1 MIIEFFEGIL
11 SALYKAVR
19 KKNTK
24 KKKGQTRNR
33 NSVNSKRVDYRKNKP
48 VTTKPTTHQEN
59 KNVITSK
66 NNRNNNKIK
75 DNTKPEEIISTDIS
89 ATVSSNPQISEK
101 NVDIIVSEIID
112 TNKTILP
119 NITGKGAVNQND
131 TYTKPVETE
140 SETVESTE
148 SLVVTPDSTEESI
161 VSNNTEK
168 FGNNN
173 ESVVSEIV
181 DNEEINQHE
190 PYAEPVMTVS
200 ETVEPT
206 ESLDVT
212 TDNTEEGMVSNY
224 TEESGNNNESVVSEI
239 VDNEEINQHEPYAE
253 PVETVSETVE
263 PTESLVV
270 TPYSTEEGMV
280 SNYTEE
286 SGNNNESVVSEIVD
300 NEETNQHE
308 PYAEPVVTVSE
319 TVEPTES
326 LVVTPDST
334 EEGMVSNYTE
344 ESGNNNESVVSDIT
358 GNGEID
364 EEESNTEPVVT
375 TSETAEPIESLVV
388 TPDSTEEGTV
398 SNNTEESDSND
409 GSVISDK
416 TGNGEIDEEES
427 NTDSAVTIF
436 ETVEPT
442 ESMGETTN
450 IVKPDSLHRE
460 TESYLELE
468 SDFINQLIEADHSD
482 NAGKPKKTN
491 NISVAYKQDS
501 SKRSYNKSQVT
512 DKQLKERD
520 KKFKKWT
527 KSVSEMDGS
536 NDSLLNSIIKQI
548 KDLQNEYGTNY
559 PLGFIT
565 LTDQEYKKLLLLCRK
580 ILLNSDIMISQYNAL
595 ILTVTLVQFTIRRND
610 NDDFWD
616 RFFYIIQVDDN
627 SVFRR
632 IFYEAIISFC
642 VSEGLFFYYLNGKR
656 RYIETIKIHSVI
668 TMNTYKKIIDSI
680 ESFYYEVMHENYSEA
695 IIDERVEQYV
705 EIMKSSIDENDKVEY
720 GIYRLPMSFRN
731 ACDAFEN
738 AIGDAVKNTLYN
750 INSRAQNRSS
760 TKKTPSAFYYFYRYW
775 LLAGYSEKHKITN
788 RKTETNL
795 TAKKRNN
802 KIKVGYF
809 LSDDYQVYVS
819 IPGVEIPQELISE
832 QVLLKVYNDGRE
844 ITEFRQELDVE
855 GVFSFYTEEKD
866 IRITEFYKKLSYKII
881 AGTNIIYDSSEV
893 LFRNYLV
900 FDENCSEYRSKTVP
914 NDNFFIAASKSDDLL
929 FDCFSERKSN
939 GNIVVFVLSAED
951 NSDIYV
957 NSVPVFRTFGNEDL
971 NVSLIGGANI
981 NSIKASIGN
990 TLFRVWETLPDIK
1003 IEYNDREK
1011 INGYS
1016 LSIMGNDTGFEKE
1029 LIDALN
1035 PDGIISL
1042 KSIAEQTDELYIVI
1056 KNKNGKLIWE
1066 YPILYVPSFY
1076 IILDKKYYYK
1086 EKYAEV
1092 LDIASDNLDFSETD
1106 FPISAEINNKS
1117 ENVLYVKADKNGK
1130 KIVLQIKLPVITWTI
1145 SDKLRHTTSDY
1156 IPSWELPSKSML
1168 KINAPINDY
1177 TVIAVNNSGIKALP
1191 YKNGKADLSVIKN
1204 STSDYTDIALS
1215 IEKEYI
1221 KLFEILHKPCIRNLN
1236 IEMIDSGDKLALSY
1250 DLFGSAKVIV
1260 SVQKNSLDEKKEIFS
1275 STDSVSEILT
1285 PELETGRYHL
1295 IFEMEESD
1303 EFGFGTEIRQIESR
1317 EIFIGDEFEV
1327 ICGETDEL
1335 SIDCCI
1341 IDNQNKPVNNFYVKN
1356 IKKQID
1362 GYMYT
1367 GTAYFYAV
1375 SRYTGD
1381 YYQQEFTK
1389 ANPIIIRIIEV
1400 SDVEFT
1406 VLITDSEYDGF
1417 YYNKIKNRLEFI
1429 DRSIKDR
1436 NTYDIPDTYRI
1447 RKKLEVKNNEL

>member
-1 MIIEFFEGIL
+1 MVVVIIEFFEGIL

-24 KKKGQTRNR
+24 KKKGQTKNR

-48 VTTKPTTHQEN
+48 VTTKPTTYQEN
-59 KNVITSK
+59 KNIITSK
-66 NNRNNNKIK
+66 NNRNNDKIK

-89 ATVSSNPQISEK
+89 ATISSNPQISEK

-148 SLVVTPDSTEESI
+148 SLVITPDSTEEGM

-168 FGNNN
+168 SDSNDGSVLSDKTGNGLMDEE
-173 ESVVSEIV
+173 ES
-181 DNEEINQHE
+181 NT
-190 PYAEPVMTVS
+190 EPVVTVS
-200 ETVEPT
+200 ETVELT
-206 ESLDVT
+206 ESLVVT
-212 TDNTEEGMVSNY
+212 PDSTEEGMVSNY

-253 PVETVSETVE
+253 PVATVSETVE

-286 SGNNNESVVSEIVD
+286 SGNNNESVVSDITGNGEID
-300 NEETNQHE
+300 KEESNT
-308 PYAEPVVTVSE
+308 EPVVTTSE
-319 TVEPTES
+319 TAELIES

-334 EEGMVSNYTE
+334 EEGMVSNNTE
-344 ESGNNNESVVSDIT
+344 ESDNNDGPVLSDKT
-358 GNGEID
+358 GNGVMD
-364 EEESNTEPVVT
+364 EEESNTN
-375 TSETAEPIESLVV
+375 
-388 TPDSTEEGTV
+388 ST
-398 SNNTEESDSND
+398 
-409 GSVISDK
+409 
-416 TGNGEIDEEES
+416 
-427 NTDSAVTIF
+427 VTIF
-436 ETVEPT
+436 EPVEPT
-442 ESMGETTN
+442 ESIAETTN
-450 IVKPDSLHRE
+450 NTKSVSSHSE
-460 TESYLELE
+460 TDSYLELE

-482 NAGKPKKTN
+482 NAGKLEKTN
-491 NISVAYKQDS
+491 NISVVYKQDT

-536 NDSLLNSIIKQI
+536 DDSLLNTIIKQI
-548 KDLQNEYGTNY
+548 KDLQNEYGPNY

-580 ILLNSDIMISQYNAL
+580 ILLNSDVMISQYNAL

-616 RFFYIIQVDDN
+616 RFFYIIHVDDN

-680 ESFYYEVMHENYSEA
+680 ESFYYEVMHENYSEG

-720 GIYRLPMSFRN
+720 GIYRLPISFRN

-819 IPGVEIPQELISE
+819 IPRVEIPQELISE

-855 GVFSFYTEEKD
+855 GIFSFYTEEKD

-951 NSDIYV
+951 NSDICV

-971 NVSLIGGANI
+971 NVSLIGGGNI

-990 TLFRVWETLPDIK
+990 TLFRVWKTLPDIK

-1016 LSIMGNDTGFEKE
+1016 LSITGNDIGFEKE
-1029 LIDALN
+1029 LIDAFN
-1035 PDGIISL
+1035 SDGIISL

-1117 ENVLYVKADKNGK
+1117 DNVLYVKADKNGK

>member
-1 MIIEFFEGIL
+1 MVVVIIEFFEGIL

-24 KKKGQTRNR
+24 KKKGQTKNR

-59 KNVITSK
+59 KKIITSK
-66 NNRNNNKIK
+66 NNRNNDKIK

-89 ATVSSNPQISEK
+89 ATISSNSQISEK
-101 NVDIIVSEIID
+101 NVEIIAPEIIE
-112 TNKTILP
+112 TNKTVLP
-119 NITGKGAVNQND
+119 NITGKGAVNQNE
-131 TYTKPVETE
+131 TYTKPV
-140 SETVESTE
+140 ETVESTE
-148 SLVVTPDSTEESI
+148 SLVVTPDSTEESMASNNTEESDSNDGSVLSDKTGNGEIDEEESNTEPVVTVSETVEPTESLVVTPDSTEEGI
-161 VSNNTEK
+161 VSNNTEEPC
-168 FGNNN
+168 NNN

-181 DNEEINQHE
+181 DNEEI
-190 PYAEPVMTVS
+190 
-200 ETVEPT
+200 
-206 ESLDVT
+206 
-212 TDNTEEGMVSNY
+212 
-224 TEESGNNNESVVSEI
+224 
-239 VDNEEINQHEPYAE
+239 
-253 PVETVSETVE
+253 
-263 PTESLVV
+263 
-270 TPYSTEEGMV
+270 
-280 SNYTEE
+280 
-286 SGNNNESVVSEIVD
+286 
-300 NEETNQHE
+300 NQHE

-326 LVVTPDST
+326 LVVTPYSA
-334 EEGMVSNYTE
+334 EEGM
-344 ESGNNNESVVSDIT
+344 
-358 GNGEID
+358 
-364 EEESNTEPVVT
+364 
-375 TSETAEPIESLVV
+375 
-388 TPDSTEEGTV
+388 V
-398 SNNTEESDSND
+398 SNNTEESDNND
-409 GSVISDK
+409 GPVLFDK
-416 TGNGEIDEEES
+416 TGNGVMDEEES
-427 NTDSAVTIF
+427 NTNSAVTIF
-436 ETVEPT
+436 EPVEPT
-442 ESMGETTN
+442 ESIAETTN
-450 IVKPDSLHRE
+450 NIKSVSSHSE
-460 TESYLELE
+460 TDSYLELE

-482 NAGKPKKTN
+482 NAGKLEKTN
-491 NISVAYKQDS
+491 NISVVYKQDT

-520 KKFKKWT
+520 KRFKKWT

-536 NDSLLNSIIKQI
+536 DDSLLNTIIKQI
-548 KDLQNEYGTNY
+548 KDLQNEYGSNY

-580 ILLNSDIMISQYNAL
+580 ILLNSDVMISQYNAL

-610 NDDFWD
+610 NEDFWN

-680 ESFYYEVMHENYSEA
+680 ESFYYEVMHENYSED

-705 EIMKSSIDENDKVEY
+705 EIMKSSINEDDKVEY

-738 AIGDAVKNTLYN
+738 SLCDAVKNTLYN
-750 INSRAQNRSS
+750 INSRTQNRSS

-775 LLAGYSEKHKITN
+775 LLAGYSEKHKSTT

-795 TAKKRNN
+795 TEKKRSN
-802 KIKVGYF
+802 KSKVGFF
-809 LSDDYQVYVS
+809 LSDDYQVYVR
-819 IPGVEIPQELISE
+819 IPRVEIPQELISE
-832 QVLLKVYNDGRE
+832 QVLLKVYNDGKE
-844 ITEFRQELDVE
+844 KKEFRQELDVA

-866 IRITEFYKKLSYKII
+866 ICIPEFYKKLSYKII
-881 AGTNIIYDSSEV
+881 AGTNIIFDSSEV

-900 FDENCSEYRSKTVP
+900 FDENCIEYRSKTVP
-914 NDNFFIAASKSDDLL
+914 NDNFFIAASKRDDLL

-939 GNIVVFVLSAED
+939 GNIVVFVLSAEA

-957 NSVPVFRTFGNEDL
+957 NSVPVFRTFGNEDI
-971 NVSLIGGANI
+971 NVSLIGGKNI
-981 NSIKASIGN
+981 KSIKASIGN
-990 TLFRVWETLPDIK
+990 TLFRVWKTLPNIK
-1003 IEYNDREK
+1003 IEYNDIDK
-1011 INGYS
+1011 LNGYS
-1016 LSIMGNDTGFEKE
+1016 FSIMGNNIRFEKD
-1029 LIDALN
+1029 LMDVIDS
-1035 PDGIISL
+1035 DDIISL
-1042 KSIAEQTDELYIVI
+1042 DSIAEQTDELYIVI

-1092 LDIASDNLDFSETD
+1092 LDIASDNLDLSETD

-1117 ENVLYVKADKNGK
+1117 ENVLYVEADKNGK
-1130 KIVLQIKLPVITWTI
+1130 KIILQIKLPVITWTI
-1145 SDKLRHTTSDY
+1145 SDIFKHTTSDY

-1168 KINAPINDY
+1168 KINAPISDY
-1177 TVIAVNNSGIKALP
+1177 TVVAVNNSGIKALP

-1260 SVQKNSLDEKKEIFS
+1260 SVQKNSLEEKKEIFS

-1341 IDNQNKPVNNFYVKN
+1341 IDNQNKPVNNFYVRN

-1400 SDVEFT
+1400 SDVDFT

>member
-24 KKKGQTRNR
+24 KKKGQTKNR

-48 VTTKPTTHQEN
+48 VTTKPTTYQEN
-59 KNVITSK
+59 KNIITSK
-66 NNRNNNKIK
+66 NNRNNDKIK

-89 ATVSSNPQISEK
+89 ATISSNPQISEK
-101 NVDIIVSEIID
+101 NVDIIAPEIIE
-112 TNKTILP
+112 TNKTVFP
-119 NITGKGAVNQND
+119 NITGKGAVNQNEP
-131 TYTKPVETE
+131 YTKPV
-140 SETVESTE
+140 ETVESTE
-148 SLVVTPDSTEESI
+148 SLVVTPDSTEESMASNNTEESDSNDGSVLSDKTGNGEI
-161 VSNNTEK
+161 DEEESNTEPVVTVSETVESTESLVITPDSTEEGMVSNNTEK
-168 FGNNN
+168 SDSNDGSVLSDKTGNGLMDEE
-173 ESVVSEIV
+173 ES
-181 DNEEINQHE
+181 NT
-190 PYAEPVMTVS
+190 EPVVTVS
-200 ETVEPT
+200 ETVELT
-206 ESLDVT
+206 ESLVVT
-212 TDNTEEGMVSNY
+212 PDSTEEGMVSNY
-224 TEESGNNNESVVSEI
+224 TEESGNNNESVASEI

-253 PVETVSETVE
+253 PVATVSETVE

-286 SGNNNESVVSEIVD
+286 SGNNNESVVSDITGNGEID
-300 NEETNQHE
+300 KEESNT
-308 PYAEPVVTVSE
+308 EPVVTTSE
-319 TVEPTES
+319 TAELIES

-334 EEGMVSNYTE
+334 EEGMVSNNTE
-344 ESGNNNESVVSDIT
+344 ESDNNDGPVLSDKT
-358 GNGEID
+358 GNGVMD
-364 EEESNTEPVVT
+364 EEESNTN
-375 TSETAEPIESLVV
+375 
-388 TPDSTEEGTV
+388 ST
-398 SNNTEESDSND
+398 
-409 GSVISDK
+409 
-416 TGNGEIDEEES
+416 
-427 NTDSAVTIF
+427 VTIF
-436 ETVEPT
+436 EPVEPT
-442 ESMGETTN
+442 ESIAETTN
-450 IVKPDSLHRE
+450 NTKSVSSHSE
-460 TESYLELE
+460 TDSYLELE

-482 NAGKPKKTN
+482 NAGKLEKTN
-491 NISVAYKQDS
+491 NISVVYKQDT

-536 NDSLLNSIIKQI
+536 DDSLLNTIIKQI
-548 KDLQNEYGTNY
+548 KDLQNEYGPNY

-580 ILLNSDIMISQYNAL
+580 ILLNSDVMISQYNAL

-616 RFFYIIQVDDN
+616 RFFYIIHVDDN

-680 ESFYYEVMHENYSEA
+680 ESFYYEVMHENYSEG

-720 GIYRLPMSFRN
+720 GIYRLPISFRN

-819 IPGVEIPQELISE
+819 IPRVEIPQELISE

-855 GVFSFYTEEKD
+855 GIFSFYTEEKD

-951 NSDIYV
+951 NSDICV

-971 NVSLIGGANI
+971 NVSLIGGGNI

-990 TLFRVWETLPDIK
+990 TLFRVWKTLPDIK

-1016 LSIMGNDTGFEKE
+1016 LSITGNDIGFEKE
-1029 LIDALN
+1029 LIDAFN
-1035 PDGIISL
+1035 SDGIISL

-1117 ENVLYVKADKNGK
+1117 DNVLYVKADKNGK

-1177 TVIAVNNSGIKALP
+1177 TVIAVNNSGIKVLP

>member
-1 MIIEFFEGIL
+1 M
-11 SALYKAVR
+11 
-19 KKNTK
+19 
-24 KKKGQTRNR
+24 
-33 NSVNSKRVDYRKNKP
+33 
-48 VTTKPTTHQEN
+48 
-59 KNVITSK
+59 
-66 NNRNNNKIK
+66 
-75 DNTKPEEIISTDIS
+75 
-89 ATVSSNPQISEK
+89 
-101 NVDIIVSEIID
+101 
-112 TNKTILP
+112 
-119 NITGKGAVNQND
+119 
-131 TYTKPVETE
+131 
-140 SETVESTE
+140 
-148 SLVVTPDSTEESI
+148 
-161 VSNNTEK
+161 
-168 FGNNN
+168 
-173 ESVVSEIV
+173 
-181 DNEEINQHE
+181 
-190 PYAEPVMTVS
+190 
-200 ETVEPT
+200 
-206 ESLDVT
+206 
-212 TDNTEEGMVSNY
+212 
-224 TEESGNNNESVVSEI
+224 
-239 VDNEEINQHEPYAE
+239 
-253 PVETVSETVE
+253 TVSETVE

-270 TPYSTEEGMV
+270 TPYSAEEGM
-280 SNYTEE
+280 
-286 SGNNNESVVSEIVD
+286 
-300 NEETNQHE
+300 
-308 PYAEPVVTVSE
+308 
-319 TVEPTES
+319 
-326 LVVTPDST
+326 
-334 EEGMVSNYTE
+334 
-344 ESGNNNESVVSDIT
+344 
-358 GNGEID
+358 
-364 EEESNTEPVVT
+364 
-375 TSETAEPIESLVV
+375 
-388 TPDSTEEGTV
+388 V
-398 SNNTEESDSND
+398 SNNTEESDNND
-409 GSVISDK
+409 GPVLFDK
-416 TGNGEIDEEES
+416 TGNGVMDEEES
-427 NTDSAVTIF
+427 NTNSAVTIF
-436 ETVEPT
+436 EPVEPT
-442 ESMGETTN
+442 ESIAETTN
-450 IVKPDSLHRE
+450 NIKSVSSHSE
-460 TESYLELE
+460 TDSYLELE

-482 NAGKPKKTN
+482 NAGKLKKTN
-491 NISVAYKQDS
+491 NISVVYKQDT

-520 KKFKKWT
+520 KRFKKWT

-536 NDSLLNSIIKQI
+536 DDSLLNTIIKQI
-548 KDLQNEYGTNY
+548 KDLQNEYGSNY

-580 ILLNSDIMISQYNAL
+580 ILLNSDVMISQYNAL

-610 NDDFWD
+610 NEDFWN

-680 ESFYYEVMHENYSEA
+680 ESFYYEVMHENYSED

-705 EIMKSSIDENDKVEY
+705 EIMKSSINEDDKVEY

-738 AIGDAVKNTLYN
+738 SLCDAVKNTLYN
-750 INSRAQNRSS
+750 INSRTQNRSS

-775 LLAGYSEKHKITN
+775 LLAGYSEKHKSTT

-795 TAKKRNN
+795 TEKKRSN
-802 KIKVGYF
+802 KSKVGFF
-809 LSDDYQVYVS
+809 LSDDYQVYVR
-819 IPGVEIPQELISE
+819 IPRVEIPQELISE
-832 QVLLKVYNDGRE
+832 QVLLKVYNDGKE
-844 ITEFRQELDVE
+844 KKEFRQELDVA

-866 IRITEFYKKLSYKII
+866 ICIPEFYKKLSYKII
-881 AGTNIIYDSSEV
+881 AGTNIIFDSSEV

-900 FDENCSEYRSKTVP
+900 FDENCIEYRSKTVP
-914 NDNFFIAASKSDDLL
+914 NDNFFIAASKRDDLL

-939 GNIVVFVLSAED
+939 GNIVVFVLSAEA

-957 NSVPVFRTFGNEDL
+957 NSVPVFRTFGNEDI
-971 NVSLIGGANI
+971 NVSLIGGKNI
-981 NSIKASIGN
+981 KSIKASIGN
-990 TLFRVWETLPDIK
+990 TLFRVWKTLPNIK
-1003 IEYNDREK
+1003 IEYNDIDK
-1011 INGYS
+1011 LNGYS
-1016 LSIMGNDTGFEKE
+1016 FSIMGNNIRFEKD
-1029 LIDALN
+1029 LMDVIDS
-1035 PDGIISL
+1035 DDIISL
-1042 KSIAEQTDELYIVI
+1042 DSIAEQTDELYIVI

-1092 LDIASDNLDFSETD
+1092 LDIASDNLDLSETD

-1117 ENVLYVKADKNGK
+1117 ENVLYVEADKNGK
-1130 KIVLQIKLPVITWTI
+1130 KIILQIKLPVITWTI
-1145 SDKLRHTTSDY
+1145 SDIFKHTTSDY

-1168 KINAPINDY
+1168 KINAPISDY
-1177 TVIAVNNSGIKALP
+1177 TVVAVNNSGIKALP

-1260 SVQKNSLDEKKEIFS
+1260 SVQKNSLEEKKEIFS

-1341 IDNQNKPVNNFYVKN
+1341 IDNQNKPVNNFYVRN

-1400 SDVEFT
+1400 SDVDFT

>member
-1 MIIEFFEGIL
+1 MVVVIIEFFEGIL

-24 KKKGQTRNR
+24 KKKGQTKNR

-59 KNVITSK
+59 KNIITSK
-66 NNRNNNKIK
+66 NNRNNDKTK

-89 ATVSSNPQISEK
+89 ATISSNPQISEK
-101 NVDIIVSEIID
+101 NVDIIAPEIIE
-112 TNKTILP
+112 TNKTVLP
-119 NITGKGAVNQND
+119 NITGKGAVNQNEP
-131 TYTKPVETE
+131 YTKPV
-140 SETVESTE
+140 ETVESTE
-148 SLVVTPDSTEESI
+148 SLVVTPDSTEESMASNNTEESDSNDGSVLSDKTGNGEI
-161 VSNNTEK
+161 DEEESNTEPVVTVSETVESTESLVITPDSTEEGMVSNNTEK
-168 FGNNN
+168 SDSNDGSVLSDKTGNGVMDEE
-173 ESVVSEIV
+173 ES
-181 DNEEINQHE
+181 NT
-190 PYAEPVMTVS
+190 EPVVTVS
-200 ETVEPT
+200 ETVELT
-206 ESLDVT
+206 ESLVVT
-212 TDNTEEGMVSNY
+212 PDSTEEGMVSNY

-253 PVETVSETVE
+253 PVATVSETVE

-286 SGNNNESVVSEIVD
+286 SGNNNESVVSDITGNGEID
-300 NEETNQHE
+300 KEESNT
-308 PYAEPVVTVSE
+308 EPVVTTSE
-319 TVEPTES
+319 TAEMIES

-334 EEGMVSNYTE
+334 EEGMVSNNTE
-344 ESGNNNESVVSDIT
+344 ESDNNDGPVLSDKT
-358 GNGEID
+358 GNGVMD
-364 EEESNTEPVVT
+364 EEESNTN
-375 TSETAEPIESLVV
+375 
-388 TPDSTEEGTV
+388 ST
-398 SNNTEESDSND
+398 
-409 GSVISDK
+409 
-416 TGNGEIDEEES
+416 
-427 NTDSAVTIF
+427 VTIF
-436 ETVEPT
+436 EPVEPT
-442 ESMGETTN
+442 ESIAETTN
-450 IVKPDSLHRE
+450 NIKSVSSHSE
-460 TESYLELE
+460 TDSYLELE

-482 NAGKPKKTN
+482 NAGKLEKTN
-491 NISVAYKQDS
+491 NISVVYKQDT

-536 NDSLLNSIIKQI
+536 DDSLLNTIIKQI
-548 KDLQNEYGTNY
+548 KDLQNEYGPNY

-580 ILLNSDIMISQYNAL
+580 ILLNSDVMISQYNAL

-680 ESFYYEVMHENYSEA
+680 ESFYYEVMHENYSEG

-720 GIYRLPMSFRN
+720 GIYRLPTSFRN

-819 IPGVEIPQELISE
+819 IPRVEIPQELISE

-855 GVFSFYTEEKD
+855 GIFSFYTEEKD

-881 AGTNIIYDSSEV
+881 AGKNIIYDSSEV

-929 FDCFSERKSN
+929 FDCFSERKSS

-951 NSDIYV
+951 NSDICV

-971 NVSLIGGANI
+971 NVSLIGGGNI

-990 TLFRVWETLPDIK
+990 TLFRVWKTLPDIK

-1016 LSIMGNDTGFEKE
+1016 LSITGNDIGFEKE
-1029 LIDALN
+1029 LIDAFN

-1117 ENVLYVKADKNGK
+1117 DNVLYVKADKNGK